1 MDEDDF
7 KTLCFKHKIKV
18 RREHKPSSNFKTDDY
33 KGERERD
40 EEIHQPL
47 SPDHSDSDIDYHNN
61 NIYSQLEQ
69 SLNEAEMA
77 NQDRKN
83 KVRGA
88 HTVVNMACGLIARI
102 MK

>member
-40 EEIHQPL
+40 EEIH
-47 SPDHSDSDIDYHNN
+47 
-61 NIYSQLEQ
+61 
-69 SLNEAEMA
+69 
-77 NQDRKN
+77 
-83 KVRGA
+83 
-88 HTVVNMACGLIARI
+88 
-102 MK
+102 